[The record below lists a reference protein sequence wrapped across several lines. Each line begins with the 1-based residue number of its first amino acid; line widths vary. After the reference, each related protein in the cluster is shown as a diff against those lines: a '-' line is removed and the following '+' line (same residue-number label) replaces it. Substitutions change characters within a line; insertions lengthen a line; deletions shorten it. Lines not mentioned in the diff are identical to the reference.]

1 MRTRLDK
8 FLQVVGRFA
17 REERAVSAV
26 EFAATAPI
34 IVAIILCTLQTG
46 IIFVAKAFLETGAE
60 QAARDVLDNKG
71 ASWSQAQ
78 FNTDVCNQLSAL
90 FTCGNLII
98 QLGQLPQSA
107 TSVTPYLPQFNADG
121 TLQNPTSFSAG
132 TGGEIMLLTVM
143 YEWPVYGG
151 ILGLN
156 WGGFSNGTMLMTS
169 TQIFR
174 VES

>member
-1 MRTRLDK
+1 MRMQLDRI
-8 FLQVVGRFA
+8 LQGLGRFA
-17 REERAVSAV
+17 REERAIAAV

-34 IVAIILCTLQTG
+34 IIAIILCTLQCG
-46 IIFVAKAFLETGAE
+46 IIFAAKAYLETGAE
-60 QAARDVLDNKG
+60 QAARDVLDNK
-71 ASWSQAQ
+71 ASTYTQAQ

-90 FTCGNLII
+90 FTCGNLIV
-98 QLGQLPQSA
+98 QLSTLPETA
-107 TSVTPYLPQFNADG
+107 TSVTPYLPQFNANG
-121 TLQNPTSFSAG
+121 TLQNPVTYSAG
-132 TGGEIMLLTVM
+132 TGGAIMLLTVM

-169 TQIFR
+169 TQIFK

>member
-1 MRTRLDK
+1 MVTRRERLSQ
-8 FLQVVGRFA
+8 LLGRFV

-26 EFAATAPI
+26 EFAAAAPI
-34 IVAIILCTLQTG
+34 IIAIILCTLQVG
-46 IIFVAKAFLETGAE
+46 VIFVAKAYLETGAE
-60 QAARDVLDNKG
+60 QAARDVLDNK
-71 ASWSQAQ
+71 AATFTQAQ

-90 FTCGNLII
+90 FNCGSLII
-98 QLGQLPQSA
+98 QLSSLPETA
-107 TSVTPYLPQFNADG
+107 TSVNSYLPQFNADG
-121 TLQNPTSFSAG
+121 SLQNPVSYSAG

-156 WGGFSNGTMLMTS
+156 WGSFSNGTMLMTS
-169 TQIFR
+169 TQIFK